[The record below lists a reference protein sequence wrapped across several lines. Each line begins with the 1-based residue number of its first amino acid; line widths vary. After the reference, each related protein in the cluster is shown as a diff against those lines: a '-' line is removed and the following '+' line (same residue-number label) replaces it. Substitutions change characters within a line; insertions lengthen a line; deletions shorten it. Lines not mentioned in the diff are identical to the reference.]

1 VDAAASSFLEEDEDD
16 IVRAV
21 VVVPFLSSEHMGVG
35 VGVGDVVSSLLLL
48 SSSSS
53 STLLV
58 DPTSVPVP
66 ISAASSASSSC
77 PWLED
82 EILEKMI
89 CWVGALLLRRQ
100 QTSRHDPSSLPTPST
115 TPPLLPLALEAA
127 AASWNDD
134 TVQAAALPFP

>member
-58 DPTSVPVP
+58 DSATSVPVP
-66 ISAASSASSSC
+66 ISSSASSSC
-77 PWLED
+77 TWLED

>member
-66 ISAASSASSSC
+66 ISASSF
-77 PWLED
+77 PLPLVEN
-82 EILEKMI
+82 EILGKMM
-89 CWVGALLLRRQ
+89 WVGALRRRP
-100 QTSRHDPSSLPTPST
+100 QTSRHAPSSPS
-115 TPPLLPLALEAA
+115 PP
-127 AASWNDD
+127 SKVD
-134 TVQAAALPFP
+134 